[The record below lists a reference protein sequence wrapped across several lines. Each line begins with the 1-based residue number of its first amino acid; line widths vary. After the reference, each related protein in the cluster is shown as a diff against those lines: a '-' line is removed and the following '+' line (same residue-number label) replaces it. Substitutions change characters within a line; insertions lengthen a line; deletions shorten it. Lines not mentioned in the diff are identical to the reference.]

1 MQLRADG
8 HPDLMELAA
17 LYHEMLRIRRFEER
31 ILELFSEG
39 KLHGTTHAYIG
50 QEAIAV
56 GVLSHLEPTD
66 RVVSNHRCHGHFLM
80 HRRDMTAL
88 LAELMGKA
96 NGVCSGRGGSQH
108 LCRDG
113 FFTNGVQ
120 GGTLSLAVGLALAT
134 RFKPGGLVAVFMG
147 DGTLGEGQ
155 TYEAFNLASLWRLP
169 LLFVIENNF
178 YSQSTPSNLQV
189 AGSIAARPRAFG
201 IETLEVTSNRL
212 EDCWRV
218 AAQAVSDLRADG
230 QPRALVF
237 DTFRLCSHSKSDDG
251 RPESVIE
258 PWRERDP
265 LLAVARQLASS
276 QAAGIA
282 QQVEAELE
290 SAVEASLAAPV
301 AEKAI
306 LPALP
311 WPQPTPRQPS
321 SGRVVEV
328 LNAALHELMAEDE
341 RVVLLGEDMLD
352 PYGGAFKATRGLST
366 AYPTRVLATPLS
378 ETGFTGA
385 AAGLALAGMRPI
397 VEIMFGDFMTLC
409 VDPLVNYVSKY
420 REMYDDQ
427 VRCPL
432 VVRTPM
438 GGRRGY
444 GPTHSQSLERLF
456 LGIPELRIVALSAL
470 HDPRALL
477 RTAVADLAPVLF
489 IENKLLYTRRPR
501 VADAQG
507 WLDDFGWRES
517 DHPYPTVTLS
527 PTGFEPA
534 QVSLITYGGMGEM
547 VMEAAIGLLV
557 EHEVRAEVVV
567 VSCLQPLEL
576 APIEASLARCGGR
589 AVTVEEG
596 PAGGGWGSEVLA
608 ACAEAGCLK
617 AAQRV
622 GSANIPI
629 PSARP
634 LEDQVLPSLDQIVA
648 AARSVVSRR

>member
-1 MQLRADG
+1 
-8 HPDLMELAA
+8 MELAA

-276 QAAGIA
+276 RA
-282 QQVEAELE
+282 
-290 SAVEASLAAPV
+290 
-301 AEKAI
+301 
-306 LPALP
+306 
-311 WPQPTPRQPS
+311 W
-321 SGRVVEV
+321 
-328 LNAALHELMAEDE
+328 
-341 RVVLLGEDMLD
+341 
-352 PYGGAFKATRGLST
+352 
-366 AYPTRVLATPLS
+366 
-378 ETGFTGA
+378 FT
-385 AAGLALAGMRPI
+385 LW
-397 VEIMFGDFMTLC
+397 
-409 VDPLVNYVSKY
+409 S
-420 REMYDDQ
+420 
-427 VRCPL
+427 
-432 VVRTPM
+432 
-438 GGRRGY
+438 
-444 GPTHSQSLERLF
+444 
-456 LGIPELRIVALSAL
+456 
-470 HDPRALL
+470 
-477 RTAVADLAPVLF
+477 
-489 IENKLLYTRRPR
+489 
-501 VADAQG
+501 
-507 WLDDFGWRES
+507 
-517 DHPYPTVTLS
+517 
-527 PTGFEPA
+527 
-534 QVSLITYGGMGEM
+534 
-547 VMEAAIGLLV
+547 
-557 EHEVRAEVVV
+557 
-567 VSCLQPLEL
+567 
-576 APIEASLARCGGR
+576 
-589 AVTVEEG
+589 
-596 PAGGGWGSEVLA
+596 
-608 ACAEAGCLK
+608 
-617 AAQRV
+617 
-622 GSANIPI
+622 
-629 PSARP
+629 
-634 LEDQVLPSLDQIVA
+634 
-648 AARSVVSRR
+648 